1 MDDDGGS
8 SSPASY
14 IRLVQHLIEKC
25 ICYNMNKEECMQTLE
40 KHANIKPVITSTVW
54 KELEKENSEFFAT
67 YKKGGQ
73 GEETAQNKSSS
84 SQEAATAGS
93 KSSGGDDD

>member
-1 MDDDGGS
+1 MDDDGS

-25 ICYNMNKEECMQTLE
+25 ICYNMNKEECMETLE

-54 KELEKENSEFFAT
+54 KELEKENREFFET
-67 YKKGGQ
+67 YKKDR
-73 GEETAQNKSSS
+73 GEESSTQKNP
-84 SQEAATAGS
+84 SQEPTIS
-93 KSSGGDDD
+93 KSSDDDGDHDD